1 MCRSWRRR
9 SCAKTGKYGA
19 DATVAFPGGRTGAEP
34 EGRDTRPPSGR
45 NRGGPFGNGRRRLRP
60 FAGGLYLREA
70 PVRLR
75 EGADMRPVGGGGRI
89 PHDAP
94 ERCMPVSGTAGAR
107 LCRPEPSGCPKCR
120 AGSVRSRRGPVDEYV
135 GLPGSGR
142 RSRTARSFTAG
153 VSSKLGKR
161 FSAGRRLVRGMRRL
175 RSVRSMA
182 GDVRRSAVRGFTA
195 PPADFLGRG
204 GADRFDRGGARTA
217 DAAAAHDRYGF
228 AYDDTMH

>member
-1 MCRSWRRR
+1 MCEDGKIRSGCNGRIPGRPNR
-9 SCAKTGKYGA
+9 CGTG
-19 DATVAFPGGRTGAEP
+19 R
-34 EGRDTRPPSGR
+34 EGHAPSLGQKPW
-45 NRGGPFGNGRRRLRP
+45 GPFGNGRRRLRP
-60 FAGGLYLREA
+60 FAGG
-70 PVRLR
+70 PVSA
-75 EGADMRPVGGGGRI
+75 GSSGGGRI

-182 GDVRRSAVRGFTA
+182 GDVHRSAERRSAV
-195 PPADFLGRG
+195 
-204 GADRFDRGGARTA
+204 RTA

>member
-1 MCRSWRRR
+1 MCEDGKIRSGCNGRIPGRPNRCGTGREGHAPSLGQKPWGAVRERAAATATVRRR
-9 SCAKTGKYGA
+9 ACICGKLRYGC
-19 DATVAFPGGRTGAEP
+19 GRVRIC
-34 EGRDTRPPSGR
+34 GRW
-45 NRGGPFGNGRRRLRP
+45 
-60 FAGGLYLREA
+60 
-70 PVRLR
+70 
-75 EGADMRPVGGGGRI
+75 GGGRI

-182 GDVRRSAVRGFTA
+182 GDVRRSAERRSAVRDFTA

>member
-1 MCRSWRRR
+1 MCEDGKIRSGCNGRIPGRPNRCGTGREGHAPSLGQKPWGAVRERAAATATVRRR
-9 SCAKTGKYGA
+9 PVSAGS
-19 DATVAFPGGRTGAEP
+19 
-34 EGRDTRPPSGR
+34 SGTA
-45 NRGGPFGNGRRRLRP
+45 
-60 FAGGLYLREA
+60 AGGCGYA
-70 PVRLR
+70 A
-75 EGADMRPVGGGGRI
+75 GGGGGRI

-107 LCRPEPSGCPKCR
+107 LCRPEPSGCLKRR

-182 GDVRRSAVRGFTA
+182 GDVHRSAERRSAVRDFTA

-204 GADRFDRGGARTA
+204 GADRFDRGGTDGGCRGGAR
-217 DAAAAHDRYGF
+217 
-228 AYDDTMH
+228 

>member
-1 MCRSWRRR
+1 MCEDGKIRSGCNGRIPGRPNR
-9 SCAKTGKYGA
+9 CGTG
-19 DATVAFPGGRTGAEP
+19 R
-34 EGRDTRPPSGR
+34 EGHAPSLGQKPW
-45 NRGGPFGNGRRRLRP
+45 GPFGNGRRRLRP

-75 EGADMRPVGGGGRI
+75 EGADMRPVGGGRI

-107 LCRPEPSGCPKCR
+107 LCRPEPSGCPKRR

-195 PPADFLGRG
+195 PPADFLGCG

>member
-60 FAGGLYLREA
+60 FAGG
-70 PVRLR
+70 PVSA
-75 EGADMRPVGGGGRI
+75 GSSGTAAGGCGYAAGGGGRI

-107 LCRPEPSGCPKCR
+107 LCRPEPSGCLKRR

-195 PPADFLGRG
+195 PPADFLGCG

>member
-1 MCRSWRRR
+1 MCEDGKIRSGCNGRIPGRPNRCGIGREGHAPFLGQKPWGR
-9 SCAKTGKYGA
+9 SGTGGGDCDRSQAACICGKLRYGC
-19 DATVAFPGGRTGAEP
+19 G
-34 EGRDTRPPSGR
+34 
-45 NRGGPFGNGRRRLRP
+45 RGGYA
-60 FAGGLYLREA
+60 AG
-70 PVRLR
+70 
-75 EGADMRPVGGGGRI
+75 GGGGRI

-107 LCRPEPSGCPKCR
+107 LCRPEPSGCLKRR
-120 AGSVRSRRGPVDEYV
+120 AGLVRSRRGPVDEYV

-182 GDVRRSAVRGFTA
+182 GDVRRSAERRSAVRDFTA

>member
-45 NRGGPFGNGRRRLRP
+45 NRGGRSGTGGGDCDRSQAACICGKLRYDCGR
-60 FAGGLYLREA
+60 
-70 PVRLR
+70 VRICGR
-75 EGADMRPVGGGGRI
+75 WGGGRI

-107 LCRPEPSGCPKCR
+107 LCRPEPSGCLKRR

-182 GDVRRSAVRGFTA
+182 GDVHRSAERRSAVRDFTA

-204 GADRFDRGGARTA
+204 GADRFDRGGTDGGCRGGAR
-217 DAAAAHDRYGF
+217 
-228 AYDDTMH
+228 

>member
-1 MCRSWRRR
+1 MRRR
-9 SCAKTGKYGA
+9 ENTERMQRSHSRAAEPVRNRKGGTRALPRAETVGA
-19 DATVAFPGGRTGAEP
+19 VRERAAATATV
-34 EGRDTRPPSGR
+34 
-45 NRGGPFGNGRRRLRP
+45 RRRP
-60 FAGGLYLREA
+60 VSAGSSGTAAGGCGYA
-70 PVRLR
+70 
-75 EGADMRPVGGGGRI
+75 AGGGGRI

-107 LCRPEPSGCPKCR
+107 LCRPEPSGCPKRR

-153 VSSKLGKR
+153 VSSKRGSAFQPAGGSSEGCGASGPCEAWRAMCADPLCEVSPLHR
-161 FSAGRRLVRGMRRL
+161 PTFSAAAARIVSTG
-175 RSVRSMA
+175 
-182 GDVRRSAVRGFTA
+182 
-195 PPADFLGRG
+195 
-204 GADRFDRGGARTA
+204 GGARTA

>member
-1 MCRSWRRR
+1 MCEDGKIRSGCNGRIPGRPNR
-9 SCAKTGKYGA
+9 CGTG
-19 DATVAFPGGRTGAEP
+19 R
-34 EGRDTRPPSGR
+34 EGHAPSLGQKPW
-45 NRGGPFGNGRRRLRP
+45 GPFGNGRRRLRP

-75 EGADMRPVGGGGRI
+75 EGADMRPVGGGRI

-107 LCRPEPSGCPKCR
+107 LCRPEPSGCPKRR

-153 VSSKLGKR
+153 VSSKRGSAFQPAGGSSEGCGASGPCEAWRAMCADPLCEVSPLHR
-161 FSAGRRLVRGMRRL
+161 PTFSAAAARIVSTG
-175 RSVRSMA
+175 
-182 GDVRRSAVRGFTA
+182 
-195 PPADFLGRG
+195 
-204 GADRFDRGGARTA
+204 GGARTA
-217 DAAAAHDRYGF
+217 DAAVAHDRYGF